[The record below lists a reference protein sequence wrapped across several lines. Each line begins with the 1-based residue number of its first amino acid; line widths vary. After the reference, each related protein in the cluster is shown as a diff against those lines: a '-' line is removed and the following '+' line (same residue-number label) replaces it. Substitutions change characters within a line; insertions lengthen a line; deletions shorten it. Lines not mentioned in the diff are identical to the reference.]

1 MNMKSVKNNAHR
13 SGFDNSRRVCF
24 TAKVG
29 EYLPV
34 HWMPVLPGD
43 DIDINLSSFGR
54 TAPLQTASMARVRE
68 YYDVYFVPYRL
79 IWDKFTDWITQT
91 ESPTM
96 ARDILSS
103 TRAFPTMPYFTSTD
117 LKNMLAYYEANKDKP
132 SSDYVDDGFIN
143 VYDST
148 KKLLSYLGYYGVSQ
162 LNKNIA
168 LNPFPILAYQKI
180 YQDYG
185 RFSQWE
191 DTAPWTYNLDYVQD
205 PNQLHLNIASLTP
218 GTSATQQIVAYSKN
232 MFRMQYC
239 NYDKDYFLGLLP
251 SAQFG
256 DESIVSVLGPG
267 GVMTANSVSGLLNPS
282 MTVESLSAANQG
294 VPLYMRGSDRVLSG
308 LTSTTSLSTQMEFD
322 AGDDNTINFS
332 SFTSGGDFGVL
343 ALRRAECLQKWKEI
357 TLSGDT
363 DYVSQLEKHWNVSAS
378 KSMSNHCQY
387 LGGTASNLDISEVLN
402 TNLQSGGIADIAGKG
417 ILTNNGHIKFKNP
430 NNDYGILM
438 VMYHAKPI
446 VEWKGSEI
454 LNRHLLDLHQTDF
467 PIPEFDNIGMEQV
480 FGYEMDSQSLSTVGN
495 FSPAVAGY
503 APRYASYKTSY
514 DICLGEF
521 ETSLQSWILPFSLR
535 YDGNWAI
542 PDPKGDS
549 YLTYLAFKVR
559 PEVVDNLWAVN
570 AKLADHFYN
579 SLYLDI
585 KSVRNLSRDGLPY

>member
-1 MNMKSVKNNAHR
+1 MSNIMNMKSIKNNAHR

-91 ESPTM
+91 EAPTM
-96 ARDILSS
+96 ARSLLASVANFDTL
-103 TRAFPTMPYFTSTD
+103 PYFTGMD
-117 LKNMLAYYEANKDKP
+117 LKTVMDYYNTRKDLEGF
-132 SSDYVDDGFIN
+132 SDDGDIN
-143 VYDST
+143 VYYST
-148 KKLLSYLGYYGVSQ
+148 KKLLSYLGYSAYIGT
-162 LNKNIA
+162 NKA
-168 LNPFPILAYQKI
+168 LNPFPLLAYQKI
-180 YQDYG
+180 YQDFG
-185 RFSQWE
+185 RFTQWE
-191 DTAPWTYNLDYVQD
+191 DTAPWTCNLDYIISN
-205 PNQLHLNIASLTP
+205 PQLHLNISSVVP
-218 GTSATQQIVAYSKN
+218 NDVNVAYAKN
-232 MFRMQYC
+232 LFRMQYC

-256 DESIVSVLGPG
+256 DESIVSVIGPNSSL
-267 GVMTANSVSGLLNPS
+267 TATSVSGDLVLRQNVGSHDVATGYSALYLRDSDGTPS
-282 MTVESLSAANQG
+282 TYKSIVNQMVTNTELDPG
-294 VPLYMRGSDRVLSG
+294 EENVLSLG
-308 LTSTTSLSTQMEFD
+308 NFAQGAEF
-322 AGDDNTINFS
+322 GI
-332 SFTSGGDFGVL
+332 L

-378 KSMSNHCQY
+378 KAMSNHCQY

-402 TNLQSGGIADIAGKG
+402 TNLQSGGIADMGGKG

-430 NNDYGILM
+430 NNDYGLLM
-438 VMYHAKPI
+438 VMYHTKPI
-446 VEWKGSEI
+446 IEWKGSTI
-454 LNRHLLDLHQTDF
+454 QNRHLMDLHQTDF

-480 FGYEMDSQSLSTVGN
+480 FMYEFNEGWNNDES
-495 FSPAVAGY
+495 VAGY

-521 ETSLQSWILPFSLR
+521 ETSLQSWILPYTNRQISVLGPISL
-535 YDGNWAI
+535 D
-542 PDPKGDS
+542 
-549 YLTYLAFKVR
+549 YLSFKVC
-559 PEVVDNLWAVN
+559 PSIADNLWAVN